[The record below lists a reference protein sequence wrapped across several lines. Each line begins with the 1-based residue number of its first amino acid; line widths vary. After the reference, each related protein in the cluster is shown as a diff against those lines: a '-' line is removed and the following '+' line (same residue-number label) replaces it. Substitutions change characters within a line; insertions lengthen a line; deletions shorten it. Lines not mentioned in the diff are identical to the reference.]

1 MHQVHRKFLTQ
12 ECADI
17 WIRLPRHKWLI
28 TNGLKSWSSIEDSVV
43 PLERKRYGHPLEGLV
58 RKAIRESTVV
68 KWMWKVPNWECL
80 FVDRQVIFV
89 VCVRGTIPR
98 WLERRETLIVRW
110 RYGRNTLFWENQH
123 HSWAIFTWDVFKLN
137 AKQARILLK
146 ITGTC
151 WNLRSLL
158 EQQKFARKTHAT
170 IVTWSYDT
178 EGHAKKC
185 VWKILRIGK
194 QKTMQQL
201 HKATTPSVDHQFKEE
216 DLASM
221 ADLSTGCPQIVLNCP
236 YLARIGRLDI
246 LWLVNKLART
256 VSKWT
261 RAWDKRLA
269 RLISYTHCTSGYMQ
283 FCHVENTAHCRSGL
297 FQDSDFAED
306 LEDSTSTS
314 GGTLC
319 IFGSHTFVPRLDM
332 WQANFGLTQF
342 DRVLSCI
349 NSCRLYAWMRFP
361 FSIFCVLVINVLHYP
376 KTRAL
381 RYWLPNKQTKTH
393 IKQDGLELIHVDD
406 VSVSAQS
413 CRSGTMIYIH
423 KIRTH

>member
-1 MHQVHRKFLTQ
+1 MDV
-12 ECADI
+12 
-17 WIRLPRHKWLI
+17 
-28 TNGLKSWSSIEDSVV
+28 KSSKLVMLVCESIGD
-43 PLERKRYGHPLEGLV
+43 
-58 RKAIRESTVV
+58 
-68 KWMWKVPNWECL
+68 
-80 FVDRQVIFV
+80 FV
-89 VCVRGTIPR
+89 VCVRGTISR

-123 HSWAIFTWDVFKLN
+123 HSWAIFTWDVLKLN

-158 EQQKFARKTHAT
+158 EQQKLARTNSRENGD
-170 IVTWSYDT
+170 V
-178 EGHAKKC
+178 
-185 VWKILRIGK
+185 VLRHGRSCEEMRLKAIANW
-194 QKTMQQL
+194 QTKTMQQL
-201 HKATTPSVDHQFKEE
+201 HKATTPSIDHQFKEE

-221 ADLSTGCPQIVLNCP
+221 GDLSTVCPQIVLNCP

-261 RAWDKRLA
+261 RAWDKCLA

-283 FCHVENTAHCRSGL
+283 YCHVGNTAHCRLGL
-297 FQDSDFAED
+297 FQDSDFAGD
-306 LEDSTSTS
+306 LEDSKSTS

-349 NSCRLYAWMRFP
+349 KWCRLYAWMQFP
-361 FSIFCVLVINVLHYP
+361 FSIFLDLVINVLHFP
-376 KTRAL
+376 KTGAL
-381 RYWLPNKQTKTH
+381 ENCRTNKPKLTSNEMVLNWFTSMMCPQTHNLVGQEQWFTF
-393 IKQDGLELIHVDD
+393 L
-406 VSVSAQS
+406 
-413 CRSGTMIYIH
+413 R
-423 KIRTH
+423 